1 MLSDVPGT
9 TLPVDAINHRRRIGL
24 RDLTCKGSAL
34 MAIRRR
40 VYQRAHARSEVIQ
53 TKGLG

>member
-9 TLPVDAINHRRRIGL
+9 TLPVDAINHRRLIGL
-24 RDLTCKGSAL
+24 RDRTFTGSTL

>member
-1 MLSDVPGT
+1 MADAPGT
-9 TLPVDAINHRRRIGL
+9 TLPVDAINHRWLIGL
-24 RDLTCKGSAL
+24 RDRTFTGSAL

-40 VYQRAHARSEVIQ
+40 VYQRAHSRSEVIQ

>member
-1 MLSDVPGT
+1 MQSDVPGM

-24 RDLTCKGSAL
+24 RDLTCTGRAL
-34 MAIRRR
+34 MATRRR
-40 VYQRAHARSEVIQ
+40 VYQRAHSQSEVIQ